1 MNRDMS
7 MRRFLTASTGAVCLT
22 SFCLRTASDGVAR
35 VADRAALLNKDVATV
50 CHGGIKCHANIRAS
64 TQVKAAATV
73 RRIAIVIISDV
84 LQFGIGQHGFCT
96 SPL

>member
-35 VADRAALLNKDVATV
+35 VATV
-50 CHGGIKCHANIRAS
+50 CHGGIKRHANIRAS